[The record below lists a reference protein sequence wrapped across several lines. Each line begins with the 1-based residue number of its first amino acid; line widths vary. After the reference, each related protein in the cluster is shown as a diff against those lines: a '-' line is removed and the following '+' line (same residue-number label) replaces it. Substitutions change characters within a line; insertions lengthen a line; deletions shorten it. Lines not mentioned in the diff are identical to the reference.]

1 MSTPSVQPCLPL
13 SALTRRM
20 PMNCEHWYSVCD
32 STLCSHS
39 HSRCCSFGLQVLTL
53 AARANV
59 THTLVEM
66 LNEEAEAAWD
76 KLAAQAG
83 EAGAAPPAK
92 PEPVAWPE
100 EGEEAGAYERPGE
113 QRVTDCA
120 CVCESAYQLT
130 MSTTAPRHVTSPQRR
145 RKRGRSWQTQSQRR
159 RRWRQ
164 TLSDWRGMRRRTLDR
179 RMSGGPCMSGA
190 SKQPSPSTQAH
201 AHTHVCK
208 Q

>member
-1 MSTPSVQPCLPL
+1 MPRALLQEVAVEEALEKQEIADRVHTKRATMSAALGIDKKDADELRALVQCVRL
-13 SALTRRM
+13 
-20 PMNCEHWYSVCD
+20 H
-32 STLCSHS
+32 LCSHS

-113 QRVTDCA
+113 QRVTDC
-120 CVCESAYQLT
+120 VSVRVPI
-130 MSTTAPRHVTSPQRR
+130 S
-145 RKRGRSWQTQSQRR
+145 
-159 RRWRQ
+159 
-164 TLSDWRGMRRRTLDR
+164 
-179 RMSGGPCMSGA
+179 
-190 SKQPSPSTQAH
+190 
-201 AHTHVCK
+201 
-208 Q
+208 

>member
-1 MSTPSVQPCLPL
+1 MEKQEIADRVHSKRATMSAALGIDKKDADELRALVQCVRLHFL
-13 SALTRRM
+13 FTLTLTLTLALLLLFC
-20 PMNCEHWYSVCD
+20 P
-32 STLCSHS
+32 
-39 HSRCCSFGLQVLTL
+39 QVLTL

-113 QRVTDCA
+113 QTVRV
-120 CVCESAYQLT
+120 CVSAYQLT
-130 MSTTAPRHVTSPQRR
+130 MSTTALRHATSPQRR
-145 RKRGRSWQTQSQRR
+145 RKRGRSWQTQSRRR

-164 TLSDWRGMRRRTLDR
+164 TLSGWRGMRRRTLDR

-190 SKQPSPSTQAH
+190 SKQPSPST
-201 AHTHVCK
+201 
-208 Q
+208 